1 MEESNLRQGQTGA
14 GAARPLARRGTLLAI
29 GAVVLFGYFAVVAI
43 DVLEYHTSLELS
55 FRNSLIS
62 GTVLGIAAARK
73 GALHPGGRLGI
84 LAAMGG
90 SVALMGV
97 LFFTALVRLGAGPT
111 ITLQFVAVLLVMV
124 WTQTVRGIRM
134 PPVAWVAGLVTM
146 LGISLV
152 VEAWVWESVDVLGI
166 VTGLGSAVFLAA
178 YLLLADRVTE
188 HLPPLTISAYAM
200 GIAALLVLP
209 LSGVGPMD
217 LPASQWW
224 TLLTLGVVGTAL
236 PVVLEVAAIRD
247 AGPGPVGMIILTQP
261 VVGSVAAWI
270 LVGQVLS
277 PIQMVGIGISLA
289 AVLLVQLKVTEALA

>member
-1 MEESNLRQGQTGA
+1 MEESDLRQGQPGA
-14 GAARPLARRGTLLAI
+14 GASRPLARRGTLLAV

-43 DVLEYHTSLELS
+43 DVLEYHTSMELT

-62 GTVLGIAAARK
+62 GTVLGIAAARR
-73 GALHPGGRLGI
+73 GALRPGGRLGI

-90 SVALMGV
+90 CVAVMAI
-97 LFFTALVRLGAGPT
+97 LFFTALERLGAGPT
-111 ITLQFVAVLLVMV
+111 ITLQFVTVLVVMV

-152 VEAWVWESVDVLGI
+152 VKAWSWESVDLLGT
-166 VTGLGSAVFLAA
+166 VTGVGSAVFLAA
-178 YLLLADRVTE
+178 YLLLADRVAE
-188 HLPPLTISAYAM
+188 DLAPLTISAYAM

-209 LSGVGPMD
+209 LSGLGPLD
-217 LPASQWW
+217 LSASRWW
-224 TLLTLGVVGTAL
+224 TLVVLGVVGTAL

-261 VVGSVAAWI
+261 VVGSVAAWF

-277 PIQMVGIGISLA
+277 PVQIVGIGVSLA